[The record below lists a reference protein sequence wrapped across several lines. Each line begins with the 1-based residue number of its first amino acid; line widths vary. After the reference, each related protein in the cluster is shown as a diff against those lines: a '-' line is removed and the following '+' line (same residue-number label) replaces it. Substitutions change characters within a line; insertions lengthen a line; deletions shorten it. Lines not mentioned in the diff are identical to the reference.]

1 MAVLSSRSVTP
12 WRRYARCSTCRLRR
26 RCRNNPVAAVRATVA
41 TVGAL
46 IVAKSILIVEK
57 LPIAGLF
64 PGKLVLNALWKA
76 LLFGVVTLLF
86 RFLEELIP
94 LVSKHESLATATAQL
109 SEEVLW
115 PQFWVFQL
123 WFFGALFLYCLAWEL
138 VRLAGPEKVK
148 GMLWGPTIRASER

>member
-1 MAVLSSRSVTP
+1 MLPALIFFLCLFHLIFLTRAVILSDFS
-12 WRRYARCSTCRLRR
+12 L
-26 RCRNNPVAAVRATVA
+26 AALRATVA

-57 LPIAGLF
+57 LPVAGLF

-76 LLFGVVTLLF
+76 LLFGVVVLLF

-94 LVSKHESLATATAQL
+94 LISKHESLTTATAQI
-109 SEEVLW
+109 SEEVSW

-123 WFFGALFLYCLAWEL
+123 WMFGALFLYCLAWEL
-138 VRLAGPEKVK
+138 VRVTGAEKVK
-148 GMLWGPTIRASER
+148 AMLWGPTVKASER